1 MQKYPEKSSKT
12 KVSEDISLVF
22 FMSTVLSLKDMEIK
36 HDVYQSN
43 HFMKKFCKSIREH
56 AMKVIN

>member
-12 KVSEDISLVF
+12 KVSEDISSVF
-22 FMSTVLSLKDMEIK
+22 LMSAILSLKDMEIK
-36 HDVYQSN
+36 HDVYQSK
-43 HFMKKFCKSIREH
+43 HFMKKFCKSIKEH

>member
-12 KVSEDISLVF
+12 KVSEDISSVF
-22 FMSTVLSLKDMEIK
+22 LMSAILSLKDTEIK
-36 HDVYQSN
+36 HDVYKSK